1 MAAVT
6 SVGDEQQAALAQRL
20 ETESSCAARHVQRLT
35 RQNAWLG
42 YTSIVSGA
50 AASLLAGGVAS
61 TGPIVGQWST
71 TCAIVAVFAA
81 VGTIASGL
89 QRQLAVA
96 ENLARATACAGKL
109 DALKVAL
116 TISRRELREVASEYE
131 RLVEGNREFLR

>member
-6 SVGDEQQAALAQRL
+6 AGGDEQQAALAQRL
-20 ETESSCAARHVQRLT
+20 EVELGCATRHVQRLT

-61 TGPIVGQWST
+61 AGPIAGQWST
-71 TCAIVAVFAA
+71 TCAIVAVSAA
-81 VGTIASGL
+81 IGTIASGL

-109 DALKVAL
+109 DALKVGL

-131 RLVEGNREFLR
+131 RLVEGHREFLH

>member
-1 MAAVT
+1 MTA
-6 SVGDEQQAALAQRL
+6 GGEEQQAAALTQRL
-20 ETESSCAARHVQRLT
+20 EVELVSATRHVQRLT

-42 YTSIVSGA
+42 YTSIGA
-50 AASLLAGGVAS
+50 GAVASLLAGGVAS
-61 TGPIVGQWST
+61 AGPIAGQWST

-81 VGTIASGL
+81 CGTVASGL

-131 RLVEGNREFLR
+131 RLVEGHREFLH

>member
-1 MAAVT
+1 MAAMT
-6 SVGDEQQAALAQRL
+6 SAGDEQHAALAQRL
-20 ETESSCAARHVQRLT
+20 EVELGCATRHVQRLT

-61 TGPIVGQWST
+61 AGPIAGQWST
-71 TCAIVAVFAA
+71 TCAIVAVLAA

-96 ENLARATACAGKL
+96 ENLARATTCAGKL
-109 DALKVAL
+109 DALKVGL
-116 TISRRELREVASEYE
+116 TISRRELREVAGEYE
-131 RLVEGNREFLR
+131 RLVEGHREFLH